1 MYKITYDNRRVIEK
15 KRKEGW
21 SYRKIAREIGLSK
34 TAIFHEVKTKS
45 NGSEKYEAEQA
56 HFRSEITR
64 HRLKTEQRKI
74 HRPEILELV
83 EKQLNR
89 KKSPYDIACYIKKK
103 YFPSLRKISEG
114 AKKKFSI
121 WEVDTMYLR
130 SGFIVAAVE
139 RVSKKIMATRIPNLQ
154 AETMDQAMRFLFS
167 RVTKI
172 HAVICDRGS
181 ENVHFANWQRF
192 LNTRV
197 YACDPSSPWQK
208 GLVEGSIRQLRCTFK
223 RDMPYSQLSNKEL
236 YLEAARL
243 NHMHRASLNGKSS
256 HELYHQNLLKVS

>member
-74 HRPEILELV
+74 HRPEIIELV

-89 KKSPYDIACYIKKK
+89 KNPPMTLLVISKRNTPSTCISLTKRSTISF
-103 YFPSLRKISEG
+103 FP
-114 AKKKFSI
+114 A
-121 WEVDTMYLR
+121 
-130 SGFIVAAVE
+130 
-139 RVSKKIMATRIPNLQ
+139 RI
-154 AETMDQAMRFLFS
+154 
-167 RVTKI
+167 
-172 HAVICDRGS
+172 
-181 ENVHFANWQRF
+181 
-192 LNTRV
+192 
-197 YACDPSSPWQK
+197 
-208 GLVEGSIRQLRCTFK
+208 
-223 RDMPYSQLSNKEL
+223 
-236 YLEAARL
+236 
-243 NHMHRASLNGKSS
+243 
-256 HELYHQNLLKVS
+256 